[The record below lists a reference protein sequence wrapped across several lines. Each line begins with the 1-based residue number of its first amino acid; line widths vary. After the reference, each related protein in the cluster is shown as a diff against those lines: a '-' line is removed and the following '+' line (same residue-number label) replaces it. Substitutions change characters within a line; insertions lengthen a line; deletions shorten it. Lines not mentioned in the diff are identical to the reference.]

1 MRITATHPPS
11 PRAAAWF
18 RAAGHWTAAG
28 PADLSA
34 SSRPALAD
42 GVSEWTY
49 ADLESAVARI
59 RLALSTSGV
68 TTEDS
73 VLVVA
78 PLRNEAVAAYLAV
91 LRHGSVA
98 VLLDHRSGR
107 SDVQNICAVAAPR
120 LALAGTED
128 ADRLGLNA
136 FCPVLPL
143 HGAAADT
150 VTTPDPAAVDPDAAA
165 VVVFTSGTTS
175 TPKGVIHTV
184 NSLRCGTANMV
195 DALGLTGDDTLF
207 LASPVASITG
217 VLQVESAV
225 RVGARLVLAEHFSPE
240 SAFDQVW
247 AHGVSVIGGAPVI
260 AETIFAE
267 ADRRGLDM
275 LPLRCIALGGAMI
288 PASVIES
295 AHRFGVRPVRVYG
308 SSEVPFSTSTALSGY
323 SPDDGAALP
332 GVDATV
338 ADSGEL
344 LISGPHQF
352 HGYLDPAHNDGAFDG
367 DWVRTGDRAELLPG
381 RRIRITGRL
390 KEIVIR
396 KGMKILLAE
405 IDSAAVELGD
415 CAAFALP
422 DDETGERLALAVREP
437 AAPLSYP
444 VVRDRLTAAG
454 LATWKLPE
462 QIVAWAGEFPRTA
475 SGKVVRRALADE
487 SRWAAVV
494 YAPRLSG
501 PSGGRVV

>member
-1 MRITATHPPS
+1 MRITGTHPPS
-11 PRAAAWF
+11 PPAAAGF
-18 RAAGHWTAAG
+18 RAAGHWTSAG
-28 PADLSA
+28 PAALAA

-42 GVSEWTY
+42 GISEWTY
-49 ADLESAVARI
+49 ADLDAAVARI
-59 RLALSTSGV
+59 RLALSRAGITAQ
-68 TTEDS
+68 DA

-91 LRHGSVA
+91 VRHGSVA

-107 SDVQNICAVAAPR
+107 TDVQNVCAATAPR
-120 LALAGTED
+120 VALAGTED
-128 ADRLGLNA
+128 ADRLGLSG

-143 HGAAADT
+143 DGGRAVA
-150 VTTPDPAAVDPDAAA
+150 TTPETAAVDPDAAA

-175 TPKGVIHTV
+175 SPKGAIHTV

-195 DALGLTGDDTLF
+195 DALRLAGDDTLF

-217 VLQVESAV
+217 VLQIESAL
-225 RVGARLVLAEHFSPE
+225 RVGARVVLAEHFSPE
-240 SAFDQVW
+240 SAFEQVC
-247 AHGVSVIGGAPVI
+247 AHGASVIGGAPVI

-267 ADRRGLDM
+267 ADRRGLAT

-295 AHRFGVRPVRVYG
+295 AHRFGVRAVRVYG
-308 SSEVPFSTSTALSGY
+308 SSEVPFSTSTALSAY
-323 SPDDGAALP
+323 SSDDGATLP
-332 GVDATV
+332 GVEAAV
-338 ADSGEL
+338 GDSGEL

-352 HGYLDPAHNDGAFDG
+352 HGYLDPTHNDGAFDG
-367 DWVRTGDRAELLPG
+367 DWVRTGDQAELLPG

-396 KGMKILLAE
+396 KGEKISLAE
-405 IDSAAVELGD
+405 IDSAAAELGE

-422 DDETGERLALAVREP
+422 DDETGERLVLAVREP
-437 AAPLSYP
+437 AAALSYP
-444 VVRDRLTAAG
+444 TVRDQLTAAG
-454 LATWKLPE
+454 LATRKLPE

-475 SGKVVRRALADE
+475 SGKIIRRALADD
-487 SRWAAVV
+487 SRWTQAV

-501 PSGGRVV
+501 PSGGQVV